1 MLFRSGE
8 CCALSQSKSSTCRHS
23 LRGVEA
29 RGGGGPREG
38 RGEGG
43 VRREAQPVAPLD
55 DGVRG
60 DVQVKVAAGR
70 RVQAHLARAHDECA
84 VGALGHVDAARQR
97 HRHDRA
103 PREPS
108 DPQRVAQPEQPHL
121 TVLQALEGK
130 VTTRAAARTEVV
142 AKASPKA
149 LAASVAASFPAF
161 AAPAAFAAQEVNQ
174 VALEGINIL
183 GVIATALFIIIPT
196 SFLIILYVKS
206 ASEGNVSGGFSQE
219 YYDKSKKR
227 GDKKTNEADRKS
239 TRLNSSHR

>member
-1 MLFRSGE
+1 MLFRSRT
-8 CCALSQSKSSTCRHS
+8 SQLQPRIMSCIAAAGLIPLRAAPVRRAASAKSSKA
-23 LRGVEA
+23 V
-29 RGGGGPREG
+29 
-38 RGEGG
+38 
-43 VRREAQPVAPLD
+43 VVAP
-55 DGVRG
+55 
-60 DVQVKVAAGR
+60 
-70 RVQAHLARAHDECA
+70 
-84 VGALGHVDAARQR
+84 
-97 HRHDRA
+97 
-103 PREPS
+103 
-108 DPQRVAQPEQPHL
+108 
-121 TVLQALEGK
+121 
-130 VTTRAAARTEVV
+130 RAAARTEVV

-227 GDKKTNEADRKS
+227 GDKKTNEAAILKGKGKIGRAS
-239 TRLNSSHR
+239 CRERV